1 MCDRARLV
9 EPRSTS
15 LLYVGRITRGMRM
28 AMLVTGG
35 LGYVGSHAV
44 KLFVERGERVVNLD
58 DLSFGHVEA
67 ACGSEVVIGD
77 IGDRDLLRKIFSSS
91 DIDSV
96 MHFAASA
103 DVGESVVDPQK
114 YYFNNVANSLAMLE
128 VMLEFGVKMMVF
140 SSTAATFGEPEE
152 VPITEDHPKNPTNP
166 YGRSKLQLEEILTD
180 YERAY
185 GLRSIWLRY
194 FNASGADPS
203 GAIGEDHKP
212 EHHLIPLVL
221 DVALRKRESIKIFG
235 ADWPTPDGT
244 CIRDYIH
251 VTDLAHAHVLA
262 LDALRNGK
270 ETTAYN
276 MGNGNGYSVREVI
289 EVAGQVTGVNIKAV
303 EGERRPGDPAVL
315 VASSAKIT
323 KELGFQP
330 MFPEIKTI
338 IETAWN
344 WQRNHPN
351 GYY

>member
-15 LLYVGRITRGMRM
+15 FLYVGRIGRGMRM
-28 AMLVTGG
+28 AILVTGG

-44 KLFVERGERVVNLD
+44 KQFVERGERVVNLD

-77 IGDRDLLRKIFSSS
+77 IGDRDLLRKIFSGN

-96 MHFAASA
+96 MHFAAFA

-114 YYFNNVANSLAMLE
+114 YYLNNVARSLAMLE

-152 VPITEDHPKNPTNP
+152 VPITEDHPQNPTNP

-221 DVALRKRESIKIFG
+221 DVALGKRESISIFG
-235 ADWPTPDGT
+235 SDWPTPDGT

-251 VTDLAHAHVLA
+251 VTDLAQAHMLA

-276 MGNGNGYSVREVI
+276 MGNGNGYSVRQVI
-289 EVAGQVTGVNIKAV
+289 EVARRVTGVDIKAI

-330 MFPEIKTI
+330 MFPELKTI
-338 IETAWN
+338 VETAWN

-351 GYY
+351 GY